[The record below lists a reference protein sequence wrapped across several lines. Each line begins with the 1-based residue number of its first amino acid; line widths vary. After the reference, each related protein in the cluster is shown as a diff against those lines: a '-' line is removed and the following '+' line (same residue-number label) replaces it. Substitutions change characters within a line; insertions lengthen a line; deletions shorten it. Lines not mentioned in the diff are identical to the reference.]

1 MLDSFCQQEEGERIR
16 PPLMLKS
23 SISSMGGSSSVG
35 GSSKIKLPISDWS
48 KHLSADS
55 GSTMLIMPMF
65 ASEVAADIVTIV
77 KTLMAYKVNTRD
89 YDQVYVIEIS
99 KP

>member
-23 SISSMGGSSSVG
+23 SIISMGGSSMG

-65 ASEVAADIVTIV
+65 ASDVAADIVTIV
-77 KTLMAYKVNTRD
+77 KTLMAHKVNTRD
-89 YDQVYVIEIS
+89 YDQVYVIEIL